1 MTGRARCA
9 ATYIGYCK
17 VEAIGDAVRWKL
29 DRCTRKTRPRIG
41 TAGRL
46 ARVTRTSG
54 RHGSAYGFVG
64 NAPKVG
70 VLADADF
77 SYDER
82 GLLCLASG
90 AETIPSGET
99 RYTTKLSK
107 WTLLP
112 AMPGAWTQ
120 AVMCKIRARPLQMSC
135 VPNDTL
141 VVLAAG
147 GQHRREASQPFA
159 CHLEQNQCRI
169 RCGRR
174 PAPPA
179 GEHE

>member
-9 ATYIGYCK
+9 ATYIAYCK

-77 SYDER
+77 SYGER
-82 GLLCLASG
+82 GLLCVASG

-120 AVMCKIRARPLQMSC
+120 APVADELRAERG
-135 VPNDTL
+135 DTL